1 MIIDS
6 SFKSFLKARVATFAA
21 SEILL
26 FFAVREGKR
35 RDFGLL
41 ENVPSIFSQ
50 FRDILEIPFD
60 ILWMNSMIS
69 FEDNEQTNLVIITKK
84 QKKMCGR
91 LTSCL
96 RSLAQSIFV
105 FKTMQQELVEA
116 TKSEQ
121 YVRLDFLSLFRRLRR
136 VE

>member
-41 ENVPSIFSQ
+41 ENVSSIFSQ
-50 FRDILEIPFD
+50 FRDILEIQFD

-69 FEDNEQTNLVIITKK
+69 FEVNEQTNLVMITKK
-84 QKKMCGR
+84 KKKCVAD
-91 LTSCL
+91 L
-96 RSLAQSIFV
+96 LAV
-105 FKTMQQELVEA
+105 
-116 TKSEQ
+116 
-121 YVRLDFLSLFRRLRR
+121 
-136 VE
+136 

>member
-1 MIIDS
+1 M
-6 SFKSFLKARVATFAA
+6 KV
-21 SEILL
+21 SEETL
-26 FFAVREGKR
+26 A
-35 RDFGLL
+35 
-41 ENVPSIFSQ
+41 SIFSQ
-50 FRDILEIPFD
+50 FRDILEIQFD